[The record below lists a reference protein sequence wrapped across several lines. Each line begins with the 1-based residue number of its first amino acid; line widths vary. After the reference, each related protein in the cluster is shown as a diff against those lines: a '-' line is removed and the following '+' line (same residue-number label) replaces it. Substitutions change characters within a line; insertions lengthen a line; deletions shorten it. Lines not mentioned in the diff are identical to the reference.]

1 MDETFKYN
9 IKWKKQKKNTQSM
22 IPLRK
27 IKNQTDL
34 NYIVQD
40 VNINSKTLRKSK
52 KVVSIKGNIVVNSR
66 EEGGGDLQGVPG
78 VWQCLTSCPE

>member
-1 MDETFKYN
+1 MDESFKYN

-22 IPLRK
+22 IPLHK

-34 NYIVQD
+34 NCIVQD
-40 VNINSKTLRKSK
+40 VNINSKTLRKTK

-66 EEGGGDLQGVPG
+66 EE
-78 VWQCLTSCPE
+78 